1 MYTYLV
7 LGAGIQGTTIAYD
20 MARFGEAHTV
30 YLKDAIGAQ
39 AEASAQHINA
49 LLSKEGLPPC
59 VVAGVIDVTDTEAL
73 KSSMENVDSCL
84 SAVPYRFN
92 PTIARCAVATQ
103 THFNDLGGNT
113 ALVQEELS
121 LHEQALAAGISL
133 IPDCGLAPGLGNTL
147 AAYGIEQLDHC
158 EEVQIRCGGLPQ
170 HPQPPLDYM
179 IVFSIEGLTNE
190 YFGKA
195 VILRNGNILEIDTF
209 EELETLHI
217 EGLGEVEAFTT
228 SGGSST
234 CPWTYEGKIN
244 TYEYKTI
251 RYPGHHAKFKVLK
264 DLGLLEL
271 DPVNVKGQ
279 SVVPRD
285 LFHTVAK
292 ERLTFEDKRD
302 LVVIQSVCK
311 GTKNGQPSTVSYTIL
326 DYYDEATQFNAMS
339 RMTGYPA
346 SIVAIMSAKG
356 LNQKGAIPLELAVP
370 GAIFM
375 EELQKR
381 GVQINSEIIT
391 GPEEQL
397 A

>member
-20 MARFGEAHTV
+20 MARFGDASVVH
-30 YLKDAIGAQ
+30 LKDAVGTQ
-39 AEASAQHINA
+39 AEASAAHINQ
-49 LLSKEGLPPC
+49 LLTQEGLNPC
-59 VVAGVIDVTDTEAL
+59 VQAGEIDVTDTTAL
-73 KSSMENVDSCL
+73 KAAMQEVHSCL

-92 PTIARCAVATQ
+92 PVIAACAVETQ

-113 ALVQEELS
+113 ALVQEELA
-121 LHEQALAAGISL
+121 LHDQALAAGISL

-147 AAYGIEQLDHC
+147 AAYGIQQLDHC
-158 EEVQIRCGGLPQ
+158 DEVQIRCGGLPQ
-170 HPQPPLDYM
+170 NPQPPLDYM

-195 VILRNGNILEIDTF
+195 VVLRDGQIEEVDTF

-228 SGGSST
+228 SGGTST
-234 CPWTYEGKIN
+234 CPWTYQGQVN

-251 RYPGHHAKFKVLK
+251 RYKGHHAKFKVLK

-271 DPVNVKGQ
+271 DAVNVKGQ
-279 SVVPRD
+279 QVVPRD
-285 LFHTVAK
+285 VFHAVAK

-311 GTKNGQPSTVSYTIL
+311 GTLNGAPKTVGYTIL
-326 DYYDEATQFNAMS
+326 DYYDETTQFNAMS

-346 SIVAIMSAKG
+346 SIVAIMSARG
-356 LNQKGAIPLELAVP
+356 QNQKGAVPLERAVP
-370 GAIFM
+370 GDIFM
-375 EELQKR
+375 EELAKR
-381 GVQINSEIIT
+381 GINI
-391 GPEEQL
+391 QVL
-397 A
+397 

>member
-20 MARFGEAHTV
+20 MARFGEAKTV
-30 YLKDAIGAQ
+30 YLKDSVSAQ
-39 AEASAQHINA
+39 AEQSAQHING
-49 LLSKEGLPPC
+49 LLEAEGFAPC
-59 VVAGVIDVTDTEAL
+59 VIPGTIDVTDTAAL
-73 KSSMENVDSCL
+73 QQGMQDVDSCL

-92 PTIARCAVATQ
+92 PTIARCAIATQ

-147 AAYGIEQLDHC
+147 AAYGIQQLDHC

-195 VILRNGNILEIDTF
+195 VILRNSNIVEIDTF
-209 EELETLHI
+209 EELENLHI

-228 SGGSST
+228 SGGTST
-234 CPWTYEGKIN
+234 CPWTYEGQIK

-251 RYPGHHAKFKVLK
+251 RYQGHHAKFKVLK
-264 DLGLLEL
+264 ELGLLEL
-271 DPVNVKGQ
+271 TPVNVKGQ
-279 SVVPRD
+279 MVVPRD

-302 LVVIQSVCK
+302 LVVIQSVCR
-311 GTKNGQPSTVSYTIL
+311 GTKDGQPKTLSYTIL

-346 SIVAIMSAKG
+346 SIVAIMSARG
-356 LNQKGAIPLELAVP
+356 QNQKGAIPLELAVP
-370 GAIFM
+370 GDIFM
-375 EELQKR
+375 QELKKR
-381 GVQINSEIIT
+381 GIEINSSIT
-391 GPEEQL
+391 LGN
-397 A
+397 